1 MRDVK
6 AYGFTRRYAIFRKRQ
21 SESFYIIVSGSVSI
35 RKIYKAT
42 GHIYEV
48 SILSTNNTIGEMV
61 LIEDK
66 PRSTLMVSLI
76 DSKLI
81 EIPMEPIK
89 KNVQILS
96 LISQNISHILSERL
110 RKINEVIVKSIQNEL
125 DELKKRN
132 DFKSAKRKN

>member
-1 MRDVK
+1 
-6 AYGFTRRYAIFRKRQ
+6 
-21 SESFYIIVSGSVSI
+21 
-35 RKIYKAT
+35 
-42 GHIYEV
+42 
-48 SILSTNNTIGEMV
+48 MV

-89 KNVQILS
+89 KNVQILL
-96 LISQNISHILSERL
+96 LISQNVSHILLERL
-110 RKINEVIVKSIQNEL
+110 RKINEVIVKSMQNKL

-132 DFKSAKRKN
+132 DFKSAQRKN

>member
-1 MRDVK
+1 
-6 AYGFTRRYAIFRKRQ
+6 
-21 SESFYIIVSGSVSI
+21 
-35 RKIYKAT
+35 
-42 GHIYEV
+42 
-48 SILSTNNTIGEMV
+48 MV

-110 RKINEVIVKSIQNEL
+110 RKINEVIVKSMQNKL

-132 DFKSAKRKN
+132 DFKSTQRKN